1 MNIPDR
7 LPEQQERSLLFVR
20 TAILS
25 RNLQVLNY
33 SYELGTGSIL
43 LIFGTNKQELGRVVV
58 KEDGTRIWQAT
69 NET

>member
-7 LPEQQERSLLFVR
+7 LPEKQEQGLLFVR
-20 TAILS
+20 TALQS
-25 RNLQVLNY
+25 RSLQALNY

-43 LIFGTNKQELGRVVV
+43 LVFGTDKQVLGKVVI
-58 KEDGTRIWQAT
+58 KEDGRRIWQAA